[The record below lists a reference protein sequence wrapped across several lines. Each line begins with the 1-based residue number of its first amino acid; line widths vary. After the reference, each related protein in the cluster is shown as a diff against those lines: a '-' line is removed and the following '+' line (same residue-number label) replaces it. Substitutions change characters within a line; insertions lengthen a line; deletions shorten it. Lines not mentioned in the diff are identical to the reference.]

1 MCDFGFS
8 RTVARLSGAGCR
20 RFVPPRVC
28 ALLLALCSLVA
39 GEASAADALYHHV
52 HLIAPAGD
60 EGALW
65 YIKHMECEAVP
76 NRPNAAQCGST
87 LFLFLARQPKGPSE
101 GSGVDHIGFSF
112 HGLPA
117 KVTAL
122 EAAGVKVTS
131 AVRDVP
137 GLFKVAFVE
146 DPWGTRIELVE
157 DHEYPGFHHVHL
169 STADPARTLGWYQNV
184 FGGERTRMKGQLDSV
199 LYGGKVWLLAMRA
212 REAVAGTD
220 GRVIDHLGFGFADLD
235 TAAAEIKQKGITF
248 DQEPRAIDGPT
259 SSAKISFING
269 PDAVR
274 IEVVEPRK

>member
-1 MCDFGFS
+1 
-8 RTVARLSGAGCR
+8 
-20 RFVPPRVC
+20 
-28 ALLLALCSLVA
+28 
-39 GEASAADALYHHV
+39 
-52 HLIAPAGD
+52 
-60 EGALW
+60 
-65 YIKHMECEAVP
+65 
-76 NRPNAAQCGST
+76 
-87 LFLFLARQPKGPSE
+87 
-101 GSGVDHIGFSF
+101 VDHIGFSF

-117 KVTAL
+117 KVMAL

-131 AVRDVP
+131 PVRDVP
-137 GLFKVAFVE
+137 GLFKLAFVE

-169 STADPARTLGWYQNV
+169 STSDPTRTLDWYQNV

-235 TAAAEIKQKGITF
+235 AAAAEIKQKGITF

-274 IEVVEPRK
+274 IEVVEPRR